1 MGWSNMFRAR
11 NMTLM
16 VLERGPLLG
25 RSPSFELGPPK
36 MGSKQTGSTWE
47 HAAEPAEDPYV
58 KRLVP
63 WMS

>member
-1 MGWSNMFRAR
+1 
-11 NMTLM
+11 MTLM

-25 RSPSFELGPPK
+25 RSPSFELGPPKMGSKQTPK